1 MLKAACDNSF
11 SPDCEG
17 STIWVS
23 KDDET
28 NSVYGVQKT
37 FYDGGKIFTTL
48 LLLDYLQLYQH
59 KHRYLAEES
68 YVVREMGGCSMRE
81 ASTIRITA
89 DWRFRLEY
97 YCVHAIAA
105 GGGDHECVL
114 IQIDWIEDSECKG
127 GWWVGGGKEGRPA
140 GRPERTL
147 DRWQH
152 RSLHTP
158 GTVQLEKCK
167 ERTGNTSYRLR
178 TSPIYTYLTI
188 TKKQCTFY
196 TSKWARISN
205 AF

>member
-28 NSVYGVQKT
+28 NSVYAVQKT

-48 LLLDYLQLYQH
+48 LLLDYLQLSQH
-59 KHRYLAEES
+59 KHKYLVEES

-97 YCVHAIAA
+97 YCVRAIAA

-140 GRPERTL
+140 GENASAYATVRWSVTTSFITHTRHCATRKMQRTHWRHEL
-147 DRWQH
+147 P
-152 RSLHTP
+152 STNIPNLYIFENYKEAIYILH
-158 GTVQLEKCK
+158 E
-167 ERTGNTSYRLR
+167 
-178 TSPIYTYLTI
+178 
-188 TKKQCTFY
+188 
-196 TSKWARISN
+196 
-205 AF
+205 